1 MNNEM
6 AYLLGMIVGNGE
18 IKRTQSET
26 TVSIEI
32 PHKKLQTEYVDDVE
46 LYVRAS
52 ITDIRCIIEPLVG
65 ALLRYESNKRSSTL
79 HFTMGN
85 ENYLIREIN
94 RIIGRVISHESM
106 RIPKEIFEATADQ
119 RKAFLKGFGDVT
131 AYIRRTNSF
140 IDKYSHRVY
149 VEIPKNWYLVIDYCN
164 LLQSINIP
172 VQNIDWGHPNMRD
185 PHLQKYHKGQT
196 NFWKKEHQVKI
207 WAVLYEQIGFVV
219 LHKNRC
225 LAIYADEHRAY
236 FRHDTLDKLHRFYW
250 EISATNRPKSSHPG
264 ESDSLLPIE
273 IRGKHY
279 DSWRE
284 IAYDL
289 GYIPLS
295 HEGE

>member
-18 IKRTQSET
+18 IKREKSQT

-32 PHKKLQTEYVDDVE
+32 PHKKLTTEHVEDVE

-52 ITDIRCIIEPLVG
+52 ITDIRGIIEPLVG
-65 ALLRYESNKRSSTL
+65 ALLRYDSNARCSII
-79 HFTMGN
+79 HFSMGN
-85 ENYLIREIN
+85 ESYLIREIN
-94 RIIGRVISHESM
+94 RIIGRVVSHESM
-106 RIPKEIFEATADQ
+106 RIPEEIFNAPIDQ

-131 AYIRRTNSF
+131 AYIRRSNAYM
-140 IDKYSHRVY
+140 DHYSHRVY
-149 VEIPKNWYLVIDYCN
+149 VEIPKNWHLVVDYCN

-185 PHLQKYHKGQT
+185 PKLKKLHKGQA

-207 WAVLYEQIGFVV
+207 WAVVYEQIGFVV

-225 LAIYADEHRAY
+225 LAIYAHEHRTHFTNNTWAS
-236 FRHDTLDKLHRFYW
+236 LNRFYW
-250 EISATNRPKSSHPG
+250 DMSSQNRPKLSHPA
-264 ESDSLLPIE
+264 ESDPFLPLE

-279 DSWRE
+279 DSWKE
-284 IAYDL
+284 IARDL
-289 GYIPLS
+289 GYIPM
-295 HEGE
+295 ER